1 VSRTRSLCLSLL
13 ALASAALF
21 VPAASAADSLLFP
34 FELPAGAPPQLGSL
48 LRDRMPS
55 IQTRRSMHPKLALKA
70 DGYDIGVI
78 GAEEAVALVVS
89 RDHASTAYV
98 AKGTASGGRIDAS
111 FGKLGRVAVRFQP
124 APTRSRA
131 NPRRGCRGANRRLV
145 RRGVFVGT
153 IRFRGEDGYV
163 SIDAKRA
170 EGVVEGIAPR
180 CAHHSASPPP
190 RGPAQQAEG
199 LAGDPLEELE
209 ASFVGASWREN
220 VSSASVAGIGIFGS
234 VLFFATTGESTGQLA
249 KLRFASATSGER
261 GLSFNDA
268 LTHARIAPPAPFAGT
283 GVYKAAPDG
292 KKTWSGSLAAS
303 FPDTRLPLVGPQFN
317 PELEA
322 GF

>member
-1 VSRTRSLCLSLL
+1 MTRSRSLCLSLL

-21 VPAASAADSLLFP
+21 APAASVADSQLFP
-34 FELPAGAPPQLGSL
+34 FELPTEAPPQLGSL

-55 IQTRRSMHPKLALKA
+55 IKTRSSTHPKLALKA
-70 DGYDIGVI
+70 DGYDIRVI

-98 AKGTASGGRIDAS
+98 AKGTATAGRIDAS

-124 APTRSRA
+124 APARPQA
-131 NPRRGCRGANRRLV
+131 KARRGCRGANRFSIH
-145 RRGVFVGT
+145 RGVFVGT

-163 SIDAKRA
+163 NIDAKRA
-170 EGVVEGIAPR
+170 QGVVEGIAPR
-180 CAHHSASPPP
+180 CAHRSASQPSP
-190 RGPAQQAEG
+190 GQSQQAEG

-209 ASFVGASWREN
+209 VSFVGASWREN
-220 VSSASVAGIGIFGS
+220 VSSASVAGIGIFGR

-249 KLRFASATSGER
+249 KLRFASATSGAR
-261 GLSFNDA
+261 GLNFNDA
-268 LTHARIAPPAPFAGT
+268 LTRARLAPPAPFDGT

-292 KKTWSGSLAAS
+292 KKTWSGSLTAS
-303 FPDTRLPLVGPQFN
+303 FPDTRLLLVGPQFK